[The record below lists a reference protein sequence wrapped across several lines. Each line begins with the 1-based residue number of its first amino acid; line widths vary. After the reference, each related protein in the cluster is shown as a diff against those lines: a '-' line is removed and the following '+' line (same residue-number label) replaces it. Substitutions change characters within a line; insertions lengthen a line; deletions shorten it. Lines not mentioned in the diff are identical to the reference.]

1 MCDLGLELAKST
13 LVSCMDSR
21 EFRERR
27 VSRQSRSSPA
37 WEFRERRFAASKV
50 EVRLE
55 GSRVHTY
62 LTETAHSARLI
73 PRSTGSH
80 RRLVAVNERRGKAR
94 RARRRPPTGAS
105 DSGRARKASYGAR
118 RRLRGAGWPR
128 ARTGGGRRN
137 ARRLS
142 TEGAARPRARSLV
155 EGRCALTAV
164 VTPWPSATRLQT
176 CGF

>member
-1 MCDLGLELAKST
+1 MRSRARARKVDTRFVHGLEGFSGTARFAAKVEVRLISG
-13 LVSCMDSR
+13 R
-21 EFRERR
+21 AFRGE
-27 VSRQSRSSPA
+27 QSRSSP
-37 WEFRERRFAASKV
+37 RRVTRS
-50 EVRLE
+50 
-55 GSRVHTY
+55 HTY

-73 PRSTGSH
+73 PRSTGSR

-94 RARRRPPTGAS
+94 RARRPPTGAS

-118 RRLRGAGWPR
+118 RRLRGVGWAR

-142 TEGAARPRARSLV
+142 TEGAARARARSLV

-164 VTPWPSATRLQT
+164 VTPWPSARRLQT
-176 CGF
+176 CGL

>member
-1 MCDLGLELAKST
+1 MRSSVEDRRKAWEIPDSGRSVCDLGDISEIMCDLGLELAKST

-80 RRLVAVNERRGKAR
+80 RRLVAVNEQSRSSPRRVTRRR
-94 RARRRPPTGAS
+94 RART
-105 DSGRARKASYGAR
+105 
-118 RRLRGAGWPR
+118 
-128 ARTGGGRRN
+128 
-137 ARRLS
+137 
-142 TEGAARPRARSLV
+142 
-155 EGRCALTAV
+155 
-164 VTPWPSATRLQT
+164 
-176 CGF
+176 